1 MNLELVIAKRIHFG
15 KGGEI
20 QKVSPPAIRIATIGV
35 ALGLSVM
42 ILAVAIVIGF
52 KKEIRDKI
60 IGFNSHIQIST
71 FDNNLSYETHPIS
84 ISTQQK
90 DSLMQ
95 YPEIK
100 HVETFA
106 TKPGILKTNDSF
118 MGIALKGVST
128 DYDWSFFK
136 SSLKEGTLPQISDSL
151 VSDEIIISQYIADKL
166 HLSINDNILCYFV
179 QENIRA
185 RKFKIS
191 GIYQTNFTDYDKFFI
206 IGDEKQIQK
215 LNGWEKDQHS
225 GIEIQLYSFN
235 DLERLTEE
243 LYFKFLDQTDAY
255 GENYYVKSIK
265 DQNPQLF
272 SWLDLLD
279 LNVWVILILMSIVAG
294 FTMISGLLII
304 ILERTNMIGVLKALG
319 ASNLSIRKIFLYVAV
334 FLVGKGLLWGN
345 VIGLGLC
352 AIQYY
357 FKIIKLDPEIYY
369 ITSVPISLNITYI
382 ILLNIA
388 SMAISLLM
396 LLGPSYLV
404 SLIRP
409 AKSIK
414 FE

>member
-1 MNLELVIAKRIHFG
+1 MNLELFIAKRIHFG

-151 VSDEIIISQYIADKL
+151 VSDEIIYP
-166 HLSINDNILCYFV
+166 SIL
-179 QENIRA
+179 
-185 RKFKIS
+185 
-191 GIYQTNFTDYDKFFI
+191 QTN
-206 IGDEKQIQK
+206 
-215 LNGWEKDQHS
+215 
-225 GIEIQLYSFN
+225 
-235 DLERLTEE
+235 
-243 LYFKFLDQTDAY
+243 
-255 GENYYVKSIK
+255 
-265 DQNPQLF
+265 
-272 SWLDLLD
+272 
-279 LNVWVILILMSIVAG
+279 
-294 FTMISGLLII
+294 
-304 ILERTNMIGVLKALG
+304 
-319 ASNLSIRKIFLYVAV
+319 
-334 FLVGKGLLWGN
+334 
-345 VIGLGLC
+345 C
-352 AIQYY
+352 
-357 FKIIKLDPEIYY
+357 IY
-369 ITSVPISLNITYI
+369 L
-382 ILLNIA
+382 
-388 SMAISLLM
+388 
-396 LLGPSYLV
+396 
-404 SLIRP
+404 
-409 AKSIK
+409 
-414 FE
+414 

>member
-1 MNLELVIAKRIHFG
+1 MNLELFIAKRIHFG

-60 IGFNSHIQIST
+60 IGFNAHIQIST

-235 DLERLTEE
+235 DLDRLTEE

-357 FKIIKLDPEIYY
+357 FKIILHLFL
-369 ITSVPISLNITYI
+369 SV
-382 ILLNIA
+382 
-388 SMAISLLM
+388 
-396 LLGPSYLV
+396 
-404 SLIRP
+404 
-409 AKSIK
+409 
-414 FE
+414 

>member
-1 MNLELVIAKRIHFG
+1 MNLELFIAKRIHFG

-235 DLERLTEE
+235 DLDRLTEE

-319 ASNLSIRKIFLYVAV
+319 ASNLSIRKIFLYVSV
-334 FLVGKGLLWGN
+334 FLVGKGMIWGN
-345 VIGLGLC
+345 IIGIVLC
-352 AIQYY
+352 LIQRHFHIVTLNPEAYY
-357 FKIIKLDPEIYY
+357 VPY
-369 ITSVPISLNITYI
+369 VPIEINFWYVLWLNIGCM
-382 ILLNIA
+382 LV
-388 SMAISLLM
+388 SVLM
-396 LLGPSYLV
+396 LIAPSYLV
-404 SLIRP
+404 ALIRP